1 MQYQKYNRGRGHS
14 SKYGRKALSHRNSRM
29 EKSDYED
36 DVYEAEE
43 YAPPIPPK
51 KKSVTEDP
59 KFIFGIVGGIMFIL
73 IIIIASSGGGKEEEG
88 RKMNYYDVDER
99 RVQQLVSE
107 ADALADQGG
116 RLLSEAG
123 RVDYEEGKAQATPK
137 YRAALDLLR
146 RARSIWTQVE
156 GMYKAANRELPGNFD
171 SKIRQLESDIH
182 EADKQAGVG
191 D

>member
-1 MQYQKYNRGRGHS
+1 
-14 SKYGRKALSHRNSRM
+14 M